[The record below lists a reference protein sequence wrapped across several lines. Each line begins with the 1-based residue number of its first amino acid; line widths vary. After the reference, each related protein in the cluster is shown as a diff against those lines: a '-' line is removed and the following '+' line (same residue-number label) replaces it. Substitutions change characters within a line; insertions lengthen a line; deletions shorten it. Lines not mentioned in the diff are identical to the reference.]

1 MSTDERPVVVAYDGS
16 PESQA
21 AVRAAAELFRAR
33 TLVVVS
39 VWEPGLALAMTAPP
53 DGLSGMSYTPP
64 APETMAMMDDVERNR
79 ASDTATAG
87 AELARSLG
95 ATVEPHPVP
104 DDRDVAETLVGVAD
118 KRDAAAHGGRVA
130 GPRPRQVT
138 AVGLDVAWAASAHAP
153 SRRRRPRTGVASQT
167 RPEGAP

>member
-53 DGLSGMSYTPP
+53 DGLSGMSYAPP
-64 APETMAMMDDVERNR
+64 TPETMAMMDDVEHNR
-79 ASDTATAG
+79 ATDTATAG

-95 ATVEPHPVP
+95 ATVEPYAVP
-104 DDRDVAETLVGVAD
+104 DDRDVAETLIGVAD
-118 KRDAAAHGGRVA
+118 KRDAAALVVGSRGLGRVKSRLL
-130 GPRPRQVT
+130 GST
-138 AVGLDVAWAASAHAP
+138 SHGLLQHT
-153 SRRRRPRTGVASQT
+153 RRPVVVVRA
-167 RPEGAP
+167 PE